1 MVRACIRNSALQA
14 AFQVVGNHATI
25 TIAGASGN
33 FELNVAKPVIIYN
46 LLQSIDLMAHACTM
60 LANKFV
66 AGIKR
71 IGDRELARRE
81 VEKATKAK
89 RRLEFR
95 IIQLDA

>member
-1 MVRACIRNSALQA
+1 MKDAEQALRAGL
-14 AFQVVGNHATI
+14 
-25 TIAGASGN
+25 
-33 FELNVAKPVIIYN
+33 
-46 LLQSIDLMAHACTM
+46 
-60 LANKFV
+60 
-66 AGIKR
+66 KR